1 MNKFTARLAARVQAG
16 RTRRYVMVGTAVL
29 AVGALVAIPTAAQ
42 AYAKLGYHWA
52 NGNLRIYVATTSG
65 NYRTAIGQAAT
76 NISATDVNLTL
87 TNDGGPAFSAAQTN
101 EGATGYEG
109 HTDQKFVGSRTLNA
123 HAVLNTHYLAGKP
136 VAQLKVVW
144 LHELGH
150 GLGLDH
156 VSGTNHVMYKS
167 ASTAYG
173 AGVRNLTADEV
184 AGLNSIY

>member
-1 MNKFTARLAARVQAG
+1 MNKFTARLAARVQTG
-16 RTRRYVMVGTAVL
+16 RTRRYVMLGTAVL
-29 AVGALVAIPTAAQ
+29 AVGAMVALPTAAQ
-42 AYAKLGYHWA
+42 AYAKLGYNWA
-52 NGNLRIYVATTSG
+52 NGNLRVYVATTSG

-87 TNDGGPAFSAAQTN
+87 TNTGGPAFTAAQTN

-109 HTDQKFVGSRTLNA
+109 HTDQIHIGSRTTSA
-123 HAVLNTHYLAGKP
+123 HSFLNTHYLAGKP

-156 VSGTNHVMYKS
+156 VSGVKHVMYKS

-184 AGLNSIY
+184 SGLNSIY